1 MQPVKNKKLTYLLIC
16 VVVAVWGIIL
26 YKVLFNESAEESNP
40 NFQQAKISREP
51 YDQYVAKKDTF
62 VLKLNYRDPFG
73 GKSAAVA
80 VAESQVKT
88 PAVMMPA
95 KPVVVPPNWSSIKY
109 TGYIINPKTK
119 KTVSI
124 VTVNGAE
131 RMIAEGESFQG
142 VKLIK
147 NKRDSIL
154 VSWLGKQKH
163 IKQ

>member
-16 VVVAVWGIIL
+16 LVIAVWSVIL
-26 YKVLFNESAEESNP
+26 YKILFNEPADNGNISL
-40 NFQQAKISREP
+40 QTTKISHEP
-51 YDQYVAKKDTF
+51 YDRYVEKKDTF

-73 GKSAAVA
+73 GKSVAAVIP
-80 VAESQVKT
+80 ESKVKT
-88 PAVMMPA
+88 SDFPVPVKPAPL
-95 KPVVVPPNWSSIKY
+95 PPNWSTIKY

-124 VTVNGAE
+124 VAVNGSE

-154 VSWLGKQKH
+154 VSWLGKQKY

>member
-16 VVVAVWGIIL
+16 IVVAIWGIIL
-26 YKVLFNESAEESNP
+26 YKILFNEPADNGNP
-40 NFQQAKISREP
+40 GFQQVKISHEP
-51 YDQYVAKKDTF
+51 YDRYVVKKDTF

-73 GKSAAVA
+73 GKTTLPIVP
-80 VAESQVKT
+80 ESKVTAKEFM
-88 PAVMMPA
+88 VPA
-95 KPVVVPPNWSSIKY
+95 KPVPLPVNWSAIKY
-109 TGYIINPKTK
+109 AGYIINPNTK

-124 VTVNGAE
+124 VSVNGAE

-142 VKLIK
+142 LKLIK
-147 NKRDSIL
+147 NKKDSIL